1 MFIVQKKPNNYVPEQ
16 LAVQFEFLSTQSFS
30 GFYPNGNEEIIT
42 HLQQFFI
49 NDEQQI
55 FLWGQAGAGKSHL
68 LQACCQEANN
78 LKKTTF
84 YFSLAEKPLP
94 SPSMF
99 EGLENIDLVC
109 FDNIDQ
115 IIENPEWEHAFFN
128 FFNLHRDNNNR
139 LLLSALCPPKYLG
152 LQLPDLKTRM
162 DWGLT
167 LKLSPLSDEERL
179 NALIY
184 KANIL
189 GFKIPINV
197 GKFLM
202 THYASDLPSIWKLLN
217 KIEQATLAAQRKLT
231 IPFLKQIL
239 ANQNDQKSR

>member
-1 MFIVQKKPNNYVPEQ
+1 MFTAQKKPNNYVPEQ
-16 LAVQFEFLSTQSFS
+16 LAVQFEFLSTHSFS
-30 GFYPNGNEEIIT
+30 GFYPSSNEEIIT
-42 HLQQFFI
+42 HLQQLFI

-55 FLWGQAGAGKSHL
+55 FLWGEAGSGKSHL

-78 LKKTTF
+78 LKKTSF
-84 YFSLAEKPLP
+84 YFSLTEKSLP
-94 SPSMF
+94 SPSML

-115 IIENPEWEHAFFN
+115 IIENSIWEQAFFN
-128 FFNLHRDNNNR
+128 FFNLHRENNNC
-139 LLLSALCPPKYLG
+139 LLLSAHCPPKYLG

-162 DWGLT
+162 NWGLT
-167 LKLSPLSDEERL
+167 LKLNPLSDEERL

-184 KANIL
+184 KADIL
-189 GFKIPINV
+189 GFKIPVNV

-217 KIEQATLAAQRKLT
+217 KIERATLAAQRKLT
-231 IPFLKQIL
+231 IPFLKEIL
-239 ANQNDQKSR
+239 ANQNGHQSR

>member
-1 MFIVQKKPNNYVPEQ
+1 MPEQ
-16 LAVQFEFLSTQSFS
+16 LALQFEFQSTHNFS
-30 GFYPNGNEEIIT
+30 GFYPNGNNEIIT
-42 HLQQFFI
+42 HLQQLFT
-49 NDEQQI
+49 NKEQQV
-55 FLWGQAGAGKSHL
+55 FLWGEAGSGKSHL
-68 LQACCQEANN
+68 LQACCQEANI
-78 LKKTTF
+78 LKKTSF
-84 YFSLAEKPLP
+84 YFPLAEKPLP
-94 SPSMF
+94 SPSML

-115 IIENPEWEHAFFN
+115 IIENSEWEQAFFN
-128 FFNLHRDNNNR
+128 FFNLHRENNNC
-139 LLLSALCPPKYLG
+139 LLLSARCPPKYLG

-162 DWGLT
+162 NWGLT
-167 LKLSPLSDEERL
+167 LKLNPLSDEERL

-239 ANQNDQKSR
+239 ASQNDPKPR

>member
-1 MFIVQKKPNNYVPEQ
+1 MPEQ
-16 LAVQFEFLSTQSFS
+16 LALQFEFQSTQNFS
-30 GFYPNGNEEIIT
+30 GFYSNGNKEIIT
-42 HLQQFFI
+42 HLQQLFI
-49 NDEQQI
+49 NKEQQV
-55 FLWGQAGAGKSHL
+55 FLWGEAGSGKSHL

-78 LKKTTF
+78 LKKTAF
-84 YFSLAEKPLP
+84 YFSLTEKLLP
-94 SPSMF
+94 SPSILN
-99 EGLENIDLVC
+99 GLENINLVC

-115 IIENPEWEHAFFN
+115 ITENPEWEQAFFN
-128 FFNLHRDNNNR
+128 FFNLHRDNNNH

-152 LQLPDLKTRM
+152 IQLPDLKTRM
-162 DWGLT
+162 NWGLT
-167 LKLSPLSDEERL
+167 LKLNPLSDEERL

-217 KIEQATLAAQRKLT
+217 KIERATLEAQRKLT

-239 ANQNDQKSR
+239 ASQNDHQSR